1 MSRSAFLIFNPVA
14 GQGDPDEDL
23 AIIKQH
29 LEPEF
34 ELEIAQTTPEK
45 DAAQLARQ
53 AKAQNVECAIV
64 AGGDGTISAVVTAL
78 AKTKIPLGLI
88 PRGTAN
94 AFVQALRLPQDIA
107 EACEVITGGRT
118 RQIDLGCCNDN
129 YMTLF
134 ASIGFGAKM
143 VEKAD
148 RGLKNKLGVLAYFA
162 AGLQNWLTLDSFEFE
177 IETDNRAITGEAS
190 AVAIANAAPTFSVL
204 AQGPANIVWDDGLLD
219 ITLIAPKNRASA
231 LVASFYL
238 FKTAL
243 KDAEANTR
251 PDIGY
256 FRSPWVKIT
265 TDPPQKVVI
274 DGELVGKTPIE
285 VLCVPKALTVFVP
298 RAFDSL
304 TASDRSENIE
314 ELSKF
319 AIHNK

>member
-14 GQGDPDEDL
+14 GQGDPDEEL
-23 AIIKQH
+23 AIIQQH

-53 AKAQNVECAIV
+53 AKAQNAECVIV
-64 AGGDGTISAVVTAL
+64 AGGDGTISAVVTVL
-78 AKTKIPLGLI
+78 AKTKIPVGLI

-94 AFVQALRLPQDIA
+94 AFVQALHLPQDIA
-107 EACEVITGGRT
+107 AACDVIVGGRT
-118 RQIDLGCCNDN
+118 CQIDLGCCNDN

-134 ASIGFGAKM
+134 ASVGFGAEM

-148 RGLKNKLGVLAYFA
+148 RELKNKLGVLAYFA
-162 AGLQNWLTLDSFEFE
+162 AGLHNWLTLDSFEFE
-177 IETDNRAITGEAS
+177 IETDNRTITGEAS
-190 AVAIANAAPTFSVL
+190 AIAIANAAPAFSIL
-204 AQGPANIVWDDGLLD
+204 AQGPANIIWDDSLLD

-231 LVASFYL
+231 LMASFYL

-243 KDAEANTR
+243 RDVEADSR
-251 PDIGY
+251 QDVGY
-256 FRSPWVKIT
+256 FQSRWAKIT
-265 TDPPQKVVI
+265 ANPPQKVVI

-304 TASDRSENIE
+304 EASGNVEHLE
-314 ELSKF
+314 GLSKF
-319 AIHNK
+319 TVQD